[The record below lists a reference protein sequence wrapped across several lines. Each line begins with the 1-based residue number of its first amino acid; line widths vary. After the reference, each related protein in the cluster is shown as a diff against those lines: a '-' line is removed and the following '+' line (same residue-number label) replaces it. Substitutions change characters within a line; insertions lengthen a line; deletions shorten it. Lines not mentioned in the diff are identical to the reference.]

1 MQSFCDAAALQLM
14 ALSSLGPALRYAG
27 RCADAGQRSQYVGLR
42 CHRRCVPKPK
52 DGELEF
58 DCVYHSAG

>member
-27 RCADAGQRSQYVGLR
+27 RCADAGHCLQYVGLR
-42 CHRRCVPKPK
+42 CVPKSK